1 MTELVGNL
9 SLAVAVLV
17 ATGALLSGVVAA
29 RVNLSL
35 GLRAARLLI
44 VALWLML
51 TVAGAM
57 LLVALETSDFR
68 FAYVA
73 SYTERS
79 LPAGF
84 KFAALW
90 AGQEGSLLLW
100 AWLLSMLSVFAVI
113 GWRRESSREVALAH
127 GALAFIGAF
136 FAALILFAANPFEL
150 SPGGAPADGRGLN
163 PQLQDL
169 AMIIH
174 PPLLFTGYAGCAI
187 PFAMLIGVLAAGRDD
202 DGAESRGRSSG
213 GRDRWL
219 GLIRRWALFS
229 WMFLGA
235 GILMGAWW
243 AYIELGWGGYW
254 AWDPVEN
261 ASLLPWLTSTA
272 LLHSIIVQQHRG
284 MFRMWNANLIMLTF
298 VLCIL
303 GTYITRSGVIESV
316 HAFAE
321 SLIGTFFL
329 VFLGCCAVVGWG
341 LIAWRRESLRP
352 DRALEGVVSREGAF
366 LAGNV
371 LLMIMMLVTLVGTI
385 FPLISGLFTDQGGIT
400 VKAGFYNRVVAP
412 MAILLVGLM
421 AIGPALAFGL
431 QAARKIAFNL
441 RLPALAVMVVTGAV
455 LLLVT
460 HNFWALLC
468 VAIVTLGTATVLA
481 DFARVF
487 SSRQRSTGEGVLT
500 CAVRVIDKDH
510 RRYGGQLSHLGVMMI
525 VIGVAG
531 SSLFHRESMHRV
543 RPGET
548 FAVDGY
554 SMRFVALEDVRGS
567 NYSAVQATLE
577 LTESDGSTRLI
588 HPQVRFFDLWSDQP
602 NTEVAIQSSWR
613 EDLYVTLAGW
623 EQGGTIAAL
632 QVRVNPL
639 MLWIWLGGMLMVAG
653 AIFCL
658 LPRIL
663 PLARVAETKAS
674 EDGADAQLSPQPA
687 MSVGVAVAT
696 RNLEVSA

>member
-9 SLAVAVLV
+9 SLAAAVLV
-17 ATGALLSGVVAA
+17 AAGALLSGVAAA
-29 RVNLSL
+29 RVNLVA
-35 GLRAARLLI
+35 GLRVARVLV
-44 VALWLML
+44 VALWLFL
-51 TVAGAM
+51 TIAAAM
-57 LLVALETSDFR
+57 LLVALESSDFR

-84 KFAALW
+84 KFAAFW

-100 AWLLSMLSVFAVI
+100 AWLLSLLSVFAVI
-113 GWRRESSREVALAH
+113 GWRRESSREIAFAH
-127 GALAFIGAF
+127 SALAFFGAF

-150 SPGGAPADGRGLN
+150 LPGGAPADGRGLN

-187 PFAMLIGVLAAGRDD
+187 PFAMLLGVLAAGQNNDSAD
-202 DGAESRGRSSG
+202 SRARSSG

-219 GLIRRWALFS
+219 GLIRRWVLFA

-272 LLHSIIVQQHRG
+272 LLHSIVVQQHRG
-284 MFRMWNANLIMLTF
+284 MFRMWNASLIFVTF
-298 VLCIL
+298 LLCIF
-303 GTYITRSGVIESV
+303 GTYLTRSGVIESV

-329 VFLGCCAVVGWG
+329 VFLGCCAAVGVS
-341 LIAWRRESLRP
+341 LIAWRRDSLKP
-352 DRALEGVVSREGAF
+352 DRALEGLVSREGAF

-371 LLMIMMLVTLVGTI
+371 LLVIMMMVTLVGTI
-385 FPLISGLFTDQGGIT
+385 FPLLSGIFTEQGGVT
-400 VKAGFYNRVVAP
+400 VKADFYNRVVAP

-421 AIGPALAFGL
+421 AFGPALAFGV

-441 RLPALAVMVVTGAV
+441 RLPAVAVIVVTGAV
-455 LLLVT
+455 FLLLT
-460 HNFWALLC
+460 HSFWALLC
-468 VAIVTLGTATVLA
+468 VAIVTLGTATVLM
-481 DFARVF
+481 DFIRVF
-487 SSRQRSTGEGVLT
+487 SSRQRSTGENALT
-500 CAVRVIDKDH
+500 CALRVIDKDH

-525 VIGVAG
+525 VVGVAG
-531 SSLFHRESMHRV
+531 SSLFHRESTHRV
-543 RPGET
+543 RPGES

-567 NYSAVQATLE
+567 NYSAVQATME
-577 LTESDGSTRLI
+577 MSNGSGSTQTLR
-588 HPQVRFFDLWSDQP
+588 PQVRFFDLWSEQP
-602 NTEVAIQSSWR
+602 NTEVAIRSSWR

-623 EQGGTIAAL
+623 EQKGTIAVL

-639 MLWIWLGGMLMVAG
+639 VLWIWLGGMVMVAG
-653 AIFCL
+653 ALFCL

-663 PLARVAETKAS
+663 PLARVAEVKVVD
-674 EDGADAQLSPQPA
+674 EQVEQQVSPQPA
-687 MSVGVAVAT
+687 ISISLVQSPG
-696 RNLEVSA
+696 NLEAST

>member
-9 SLAVAVLV
+9 SLAAAVL
-17 ATGALLSGVVAA
+17 AAIGAALCGASGARFDVV
-29 RVNLSL
+29 R
-35 GLRAARLLI
+35 GLRAARWLI
-44 VALWLML
+44 FATWLFLTAAASTLMVALQ
-51 TVAGAM
+51 
-57 LLVALETSDFR
+57 TSDFR

-100 AWLLSMLSVFAVI
+100 GWLLATLSSVAVI
-113 GWRRESSREVALAH
+113 GWRRQTSREVAFAH
-127 GALAFIGAF
+127 SALAFVGAF
-136 FAALILFAANPFEL
+136 FAAIILFAANPFEL
-150 SPGGAPADGRGLN
+150 APVVGLADGRGLN

-187 PFAMLIGVLAAGRDD
+187 PFAMLVGVLAAGRHAENSEPRSHAL
-202 DGAESRGRSSG
+202 GA

-219 GLIRRWALFS
+219 NLIRRWVLFS

-272 LLHSIIVQQHRG
+272 LLHSIVVQQHRG
-284 MFRMWNANLIMLTF
+284 MFRLWNASLIVLTF

-303 GTYITRSGVIESV
+303 GTYITRSGVIDSV

-321 SLIGTFFL
+321 SEIGMFFL
-329 VFLGCCAVVGWG
+329 VFLGLCCVLGVG
-341 LIAWRRESLRP
+341 LIVLRRGMLRP
-352 DRALEGVVSREGAF
+352 DRPLEGLVSREGAF
-366 LAGNV
+366 LAANV

-385 FPLISGLFTDQGGIT
+385 FPLISGAFLQNGVT

-421 AIGPALAFGL
+421 AMAPALAFGA
-431 QAARKIAFNL
+431 QAARKIAYNL
-441 RLPALAVMVVTGAV
+441 RMPALAVAIVTGGV
-455 LLLVT
+455 LVMVT
-460 HNFWALLC
+460 RNAWALLC
-468 VAIVTLGTATVLA
+468 VATVTLGTAAVIV
-481 DFARVF
+481 DFIRVF
-487 SSRQRSTGEGVLT
+487 TSRRRSTGEGAFA

-531 SSLFHRESMHRV
+531 SSLFSQQWTQRV
-543 RPGET
+543 QPGDT
-548 FAVDGY
+548 FVAGNY
-554 SMRFVALEDVRGS
+554 TMRFVDLGDVRGP
-567 NYSAVQATLE
+567 NFNAVRATLE
-577 LTESDGSTRLI
+577 LTDRDGVAQTV
-588 HPQVRFFDLWSDQP
+588 HPEVRFFDMWSDQP
-602 NTEVAIQSSWR
+602 NTEVAIRSGWR

-623 EQGGTIAAL
+623 EQKGTIAVF

-639 MLWIWLGGMLMVAG
+639 VLWIWVGGMLMVAG
-653 AIFCL
+653 AMFSM
-658 LPRIL
+658 LPRL
-663 PLARVAETKAS
+663 LALARTAEAPALEKTPNTHVAV
-674 EDGADAQLSPQPA
+674 QPA
-687 MSVGVAVAT
+687 ASIAAGRIEVA
-696 RNLEVSA
+696 R